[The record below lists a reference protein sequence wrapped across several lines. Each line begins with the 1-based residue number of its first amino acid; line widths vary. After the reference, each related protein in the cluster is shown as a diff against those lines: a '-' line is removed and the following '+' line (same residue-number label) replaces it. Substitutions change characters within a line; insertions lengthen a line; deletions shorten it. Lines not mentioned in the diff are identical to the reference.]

1 MFRHLS
7 AIALVIVLGACQTT
21 TGPIGAGDGTVVRS
35 ITFETGVDYPEAG
48 TKRTGQLILPK
59 SGAANLP
66 AVVMVHGTA
75 GPDSRYHYHTG
86 VLNGAGYAVFQMD
99 FKSGIFSG
107 PEDRIGIR
115 PFTPMAA
122 AALKTLRQQPEI
134 DPDRIAIM
142 GFSFGGA
149 LAREVFHRNFRAY
162 QMRGKDGFAAHVAFY
177 PQCRFSMGIY
187 QNISA
192 EQSFA
197 GGKMLVITGEN
208 DSYGDGAHC
217 PQLKKEID
225 AVKAGQMEL
234 VVIPGA
240 DHGFDGTRM
249 VMGFSDP
256 VAINGTA
263 NMIPSPRARD
273 IATKEYLQ
281 FLARN
286 M

>member
-1 MFRHLS
+1 MFRGLS
-7 AIALVIVLGACQTT
+7 IVTLMFMLSACQTT

-59 SGAANLP
+59 SGATKLP
-66 AVVMVHGTA
+66 AVIMVHGTA
-75 GPDSRYHYHTG
+75 GPDSRYYYHTG
-86 VLNGAGYAVFQMD
+86 ILNEAGYAVFQMD

-107 PEDRIGIR
+107 PRDRIGIR
-115 PFTPMAA
+115 PFMPMAA

-149 LAREVFHRNFRAY
+149 LSREVFHRNFRAY

-187 QNISA
+187 QNMSA

-208 DSYGDGAHC
+208 DSYGDGMHC
-217 PQLKKEID
+217 PKLKKEID
-225 AVKAGQMEL
+225 GIKEGQMEL
-234 VVIPGA
+234 LVIPGV

-273 IATKEYLQ
+273 LATKEYLK
-281 FLARN
+281 FLAAN